1 MSIQTGTIIEILY
14 LCDKVYIKFD
24 SVTSEGKSHEGHFTL
39 KGKRIKRQSNATD
52 TLVAWDV
59 DNNCWQDIRVSSIQT
74 FVGVPNE
81 DKGYA

>member
-14 LCDKVYIKFD
+14 LCERVYIKFD

-39 KGKRIKRQSNATD
+39 KGKRIKRQSNASD

-59 DNNCWQDIRVSSIQT
+59 DNNCWQDIRVSTIQN
-74 FVGVPNE
+74 FVGIPSE
-81 DKGYA
+81 GKGYA